1 MHDRVDFICICM
13 YAVASFADGWLL
25 AIDVIDVV
33 PNVVFFYLS
42 YVVAHLSL
50 DVALAYM
57 LCLVLLISQLPII
70 SCSYI

>member
-1 MHDRVDFICICM
+1 MLLLALQMV
-13 YAVASFADGWLL
+13 WLL
-25 AIDVIDVV
+25 AIDVIDVASI
-33 PNVVFFYLS
+33 VFLDLS

-70 SCSYI
+70 

>member
-33 PNVVFFYLS
+33 PSVVFLTS
-42 YVVAHLSL
+42 H
-50 DVALAYM
+50 M
-57 LCLVLLISQLPII
+57 LLHTRLWMSH
-70 SCSYI
+70 